1 MNYLFLLV
9 ILLSFALPVTA
20 QDSDCIMT
28 TRLYANIQ
36 AFTPERPLDLYADPS
51 LDSQVVGELP
61 GGEIAAVLEGGPV
74 CDQGM
79 TWVRVD
85 YNGQIGWV
93 VEQSGG
99 FYNLIPYVE
108 FDFVD
113 YSPYADNITFHF
125 NSRIAESVTAHYVP
139 GGVDAQGVSM
149 PEYTDIVFQRFN
161 SASSMWE
168 DVGGTIRA
176 YPISAFEAADPAFNA
191 ELEQL
196 RSLLSERPESPA
208 PADLPTLPDAGGSLE
223 AVEGVEYLDFQ
234 TGSGVRFLDGGVYTF
249 QGLTADDSYYIAA
262 RFPLDMLNGD
272 ASGFDALIESLN
284 VTSPIVETDGAVEFE
299 GISFTV
305 DPSLASRV
313 EITQTEPYY
322 ETEPGMTMFGST
334 PGYTQFDFFGFPVE
348 GIQYPRMVVMP
359 VDTFEEGSRSAEM
372 LGQLQTLLDER
383 PDLSS
388 REWLQLSYD
397 EFLPMLPLINAA
409 QVFAVAPEYIDFE
422 NGSGVRYVTYYA
434 QDVSPIV
441 REYAFYTFQG
451 ITDDGRYVVSA
462 FFPIAADVLPSN
474 EEIDYSTIDW
484 DSFVPAYTDYLA
496 DVYAQ
501 LENSAED
508 GFTPALDSLD
518 GVIESLRVE

>member
-1 MNYLFLLV
+1 MKYLFLLL
-9 ILLSFALPVTA
+9 ILLPFGLPVAA

-28 TRLYANIQ
+28 TRLYANLQ
-36 AFTPERPLDLYADPS
+36 TFATPGQTLDLYAEPS

-61 GGEIAAVLEGGPV
+61 GGEIASVLEGGPV

-79 TWVRVD
+79 TWVHVD
-85 YNGQIGWV
+85 YAGQSGWT

-99 FYNLIPYVE
+99 FYNLIPYIE

-113 YSPYADNITFHF
+113 YSPYADNITFHY
-125 NSRIAESVTAHYVP
+125 NSLIAESVTARYVP
-139 GGVDAQGVSM
+139 GSVDAQGVSLA
-149 PEYTDIVFQRFN
+149 EYTDIVFQRFN

-176 YPISAFEAADPAFNA
+176 YPTVAFEAADPAFHA
-191 ELEQL
+191 DLELL

-208 PADLPTLPDAGGSLE
+208 PADLPTLPDAGASLD

-234 TGSGVRFLDGGVYTF
+234 TGSGVRFLDGGVYSF
-249 QGLTADDSYYIAA
+249 QGLTADESYYIAA

-272 ASGFDALIESLN
+272 AAGFDALIESLT

-334 PGYTQFDFFGFPVE
+334 PGFTQFDFFGFPVE
-348 GIQYPRMVVMP
+348 GIQYPRVMVMP

-372 LGQLQTLLDER
+372 LASLQALLDER
-383 PDLSS
+383 PNLS

-397 EFLPMLPLINAA
+397 ESLPMLPLINAA
-409 QVFAVAPEYIDFE
+409 QVFAIAPEYIDFE

-451 ITDDGRYVVSA
+451 LTDDGRYVVSA
-462 FFPIAADVLPSN
+462 FFPIAADALPSN

-484 DSFVPAYTDYLA
+484 DTFVPAYTDYLA
-496 DVYAQ
+496 ETYAELQ
-501 LENSAED
+501 NSSED
-508 GFTPALDSLD
+508 GFAPALDALD